1 MIKSQIIQLTI
12 IILRSRKIR
21 RKLMLAFTLIT
32 LFYSFLGAFIIDNL
46 LGSNLLLFSA
56 YWFFALA
63 LVLLMVLMALYDIL
77 KSKAE
82 ITEEA
87 KNQVD
92 KIIEDINRNVVKK
105 NSTDATKSK

>member
-1 MIKSQIIQLTI
+1 
-12 IILRSRKIR
+12 
-21 RKLMLAFTLIT
+21 
-32 LFYSFLGAFIIDNL
+32 
-46 LGSNLLLFSA
+46 
-56 YWFFALA
+56 
-63 LVLLMVLMALYDIL
+63 MALYDIL